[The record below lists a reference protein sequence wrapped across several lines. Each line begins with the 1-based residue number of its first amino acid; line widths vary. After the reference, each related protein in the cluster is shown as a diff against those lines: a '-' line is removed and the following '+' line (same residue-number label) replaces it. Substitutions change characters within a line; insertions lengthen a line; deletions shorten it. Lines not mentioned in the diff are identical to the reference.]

1 MEGIMAKKYSDFL
14 REITSEDLF
23 RGLLGYGLFAEKLP
37 PCFTS
42 VPLFYFY
49 KEPFANENNNV
60 NGNNKK
66 WHDFII
72 FDSQRNMIIPRRF
85 GIPTPYAYFALC
97 RALADNWDN
106 IKHRLSHSVSN
117 QDYIISRIH
126 LRKMKEDGPLFSMN
140 YKNWKSDGEPMPD
153 LIQGKKYVVK
163 TDISTCFP
171 SIYTHAIPWALIGKS
186 EAKSGIG
193 NGNWT
198 NIIDKA
204 CQRCTNGQ
212 THGILIGP
220 HASNLISEIILTRVD
235 QSMYDAG
242 GRYVRAIDDFTCYVD
257 CYDDAQGFIEQL
269 REELSNYDLSLNER
283 KTIIEELPFAINHD
297 WTQKLRNIQ
306 EIYCNKD
313 LLSYHDVAGYLSAAI
328 SLMEDNQKNAAPLT
342 YALKVL
348 SGKEMKETAKDYYV
362 KMLLHLAY
370 VYPYLVHHLEE
381 YVFDKFNVPISKIKE
396 FSNLNYKDGVM
407 HKNVEKIYFALY
419 FAWRYGFSLPDVNF
433 DDIVSSNSCICKI
446 LGLMYAERT
455 DNLDGKDALKQNAE
469 KLAED
474 PSDFDRNWLF
484 IYEVLPKR
492 KLKDEWKVYKEAGI
506 SFIKQD

>member
-1 MEGIMAKKYSDFL
+1 ML
-14 REITSEDLF
+14 
-23 RGLLGYGLFAEKLP
+23 
-37 PCFTS
+37 
-42 VPLFYFY
+42 
-49 KEPFANENNNV
+49 
-60 NGNNKK
+60 
-66 WHDFII
+66 
-72 FDSQRNMIIPRRF
+72 
-85 GIPTPYAYFALC
+85 
-97 RALADNWDN
+97 
-106 IKHRLSHSVSN
+106 
-117 QDYIISRIH
+117 
-126 LRKMKEDGPLFSMN
+126 
-140 YKNWKSDGEPMPD
+140 
-153 LIQGKKYVVK
+153 
-163 TDISTCFP
+163 
-171 SIYTHAIPWALIGKS
+171 
-186 EAKSGIG
+186 
-193 NGNWT
+193 
-198 NIIDKA
+198 
-204 CQRCTNGQ
+204 
-212 THGILIGP
+212 
-220 HASNLISEIILTRVD
+220 
-235 QSMYDAG
+235 G

-269 REELSNYDLSLNER
+269 REELSKYDLSLNER

-313 LLSYHDVAGYLSAAI
+313 LLSYHDVTGYLSAAI

-342 YALKVL
+342 YTLKVL

-396 FSNLNYKDGVM
+396 FSNLSYKDGAM

>member
-1 MEGIMAKKYSDFL
+1 MAKKYSDFL

-66 WHDFII
+66 WRDFII

-126 LRKMKEDGPLFSMN
+126 LRKMKEDRPLFS
-140 YKNWKSDGEPMPD
+140 
-153 LIQGKKYVVK
+153 
-163 TDISTCFP
+163 
-171 SIYTHAIPWALIGKS
+171 WALIGKS

-242 GRYVRAIDDFTCYVD
+242 WRYVRAIDDFTCYVD

-269 REELSNYDLSLNER
+269 REELSKYDLSLNER

-297 WTQKLRNIQ
+297 WTQKFRNIQ